1 MIIASLIEE
10 EAKLDDDRAKI
21 SRVIWNRLAAGW
33 MIATEQWGGFF
44 GMPATG
50 TVADVKIVAPG
61 TDTPRHVIVGGR
73 VIVENGA
80 LQTGDVEQ
88 IRAEAREQA
97 QKLWQRMS
105 EVS

>member
-1 MIIASLIEE
+1 
-10 EAKLDDDRAKI
+10 
-21 SRVIWNRLAAGW
+21 

-50 TVADVKIVAPG
+50 TAADIAIVPPG

-73 VIVENGA
+73 VIIENGV
-80 LQTGDVEQ
+80 LQTGDIEQ

-97 QKLWQRMS
+97 RKLWQRMS
-105 EVS
+105 EMS